1 MTRGSSQSRDISFSD
16 FLLLSVV
23 GTPPPTANC
32 QLPTASSGIVPTT
45 TNTNNRH
52 KESSRPFNLQYCIA
66 NGAMSRLIHVCLIL
80 ISCLTSLKLVKAQY
94 FEEDLQSCSPDQVD
108 YEWERMNYYEILGL
122 SSSSSAAEQ
131 EKIISGLDSKD
142 IRKSYRKQA
151 QLWHPDKM
159 RANETLAIDEI
170 NSRFG
175 RINQAYQTLN
185 DAPKR
190 QAYNR
195 FLENCQYMRVRGG
208 GGGGGGTNTRSSGRQ
223 SSAPNSGARR
233 QPSSSQRE
241 NTYSQEGQYQQ
252 HYKQQRHYHNRQRQ
266 QEGFQ
271 SRPDPPSSERKE
283 REMLVDPM
291 TGAPILRETTYQ
303 EYQDE
308 NYYRVFVEDYLVETM
323 DAWGNTYYRPL
334 YPYPQMVE
342 EGQLHPG
349 PTNSLTS
356 GDVLR
361 MEQVLLSSNGKYR
374 VRIQHCQL
382 VIEKRDEESTVVP
395 GIFEP
400 DVEIVWSSD
409 NELPYA
415 AAAKAECFLGFEQG
429 QLMIAGGSPEFHTGE
444 ILWKSSFEDDDDNGG
459 EGFGGFGDNYVA
471 RLENDGKLVIYEVDL
486 LWSPF
491 DSEKGSPGKCVYAT
505 GTLGCKG
512 FANKVARIV
521 KDFFSSVDSTVDSI
535 FDSEDWSR
543 LLQKTETSLKN
554 AGESLKDFSND
565 AKESMVSALGLD
577 EDGDNSELPDKL
589 LRKAKETAKVANR
602 KRKEVQGSLGQK
614 ARTIARNSKQ
624 STASFFDSKV
634 RPIIESRDWG
644 FNDDSDNA
652 GDNGTFGS
660 WVTDYAKDTMNAIGS
675 VFGSSNF
682 DTESDS
688 KGWGSNIRENNCGG
702 NCSLPEKWLHKASG
716 VIYTVN
722 HKRKR
727 VEASLEEKCLSFV
740 QHVHLRWQELR
751 QRSNR

>member
-1 MTRGSSQSRDISFSD
+1 
-16 FLLLSVV
+16 
-23 GTPPPTANC
+23 
-32 QLPTASSGIVPTT
+32 
-45 TNTNNRH
+45 
-52 KESSRPFNLQYCIA
+52 
-66 NGAMSRLIHVCLIL
+66 
-80 ISCLTSLKLVKAQY
+80 
-94 FEEDLQSCSPDQVD
+94 
-108 YEWERMNYYEILGL
+108 MNYYELLGF

-142 IRKSYRKQA
+142 IRKAYRKQA

-195 FLENCQYMRVRGG
+195 FLENCQFIRGRG
-208 GGGGGGTNTRSSGRQ
+208 GGGGGGTNTRSNGRQ
-223 SSAPNSGARR
+223 GSAPNSGAR
-233 QPSSSQRE
+233 QQSSSTQRDT
-241 NTYSQEGQYQQ
+241 TYNQGGQYQQ
-252 HYKQQRHYHNRQRQ
+252 HYKQQRHYHHRQRQ

-271 SRPDPPSSERKE
+271 SRPNPPSSERKE

-334 YPYPQMVE
+334 YPHPQMVE

-349 PTNSLTS
+349 PSSTLAS

-374 VRIQHCQL
+374 VSIQHCQL
-382 VIEKRDEESTVVP
+382 VIERRDEELTVVP
-395 GIFEP
+395 GIFEA
-400 DVEIVWSSD
+400 DAEIVWSSD
-409 NELPYA
+409 NEVPYA

-444 ILWKSSFEDDDDNGG
+444 IFWKSTFDDDSDNAG

-471 RLENDGKLVIYEVDL
+471 RLEDDGKLVVYEVDL

-491 DSEKGSPGKCVYAT
+491 DSEKDSPGKCVYAT
-505 GTLGCKG
+505 GPLGCRSLV
-512 FANKVARIV
+512 NKVSRIV
-521 KDFFSSVDSTVDSI
+521 RNFFSSVDSTVDSI

-543 LLQKTETSLKN
+543 LLQKTETTLKN
-554 AGESLKDFSND
+554 VGESLKDFSND
-565 AKESMVSALGLD
+565 AKDSVASALGLD
-577 EDGDNSELPDKL
+577 EDGDNSELPEKL
-589 LRKAKETAKVANR
+589 LRKAKETAKTANR
-602 KRKEVQGSLGQK
+602 KRKEVQGFLGQ
-614 ARTIARNSKQ
+614 RTRAIARNTKQ
-624 STASFFDSKV
+624 STMSFFDSKV
-634 RPIIESRDWG
+634 LPIIESRDWG
-644 FNDDSDNA
+644 FNDDSNNG
-652 GDNGTFGS
+652 GDNDGTFGS
-660 WVTDYAKDTMNAIGS
+660 WVTDYTKDAMNAIGS
-675 VFGSSNF
+675 VFGTDSPNI

-688 KGWGSNIRENNCGG
+688 KGWGSNIRVNNCGG
-702 NCSLPEKWLHKASG
+702 NCSLPEKLLQKTFG
-716 VIYTVN
+716 VINVVN

-727 VEASLEEKCLSFV
+727 MEASLEERSLSFV
-740 QHVHLRWQELR
+740 QHVHLRWQQLR
-751 QRSNR
+751 QRSKR